1 MATVRIT
8 PGNCNFQSRIHVEGI
23 TRTRFKVRIE
33 TECEQVSRLAG
44 LLDELELRE
53 ALSPLTQSP
62 LLGKA
67 VASGLHVSCPIPL
80 GIMKAIE
87 VEADLAVP
95 TDVGIH
101 FE

>member
-1 MATVRIT
+1 MAL
-8 PGNCNFQSRIHVEGI
+8 
-23 TRTRFKVRIE
+23 TRESDLSSSTSL
-33 TECEQVSRLAG
+33 TMSRLAG
-44 LLDELELRE
+44 LIDEMDLRD

-62 LLGKA
+62 LLQKA
-67 VASGLHVSCPIPL
+67 TVSGLHVSCPIPL
-80 GIMKAIE
+80 GIIKAIE